1 MATTGSASS
10 STQRVEVPT
19 WNGEADRLTAYK
31 FEVNMFV
38 KSIKTTDRYVCGPQL
53 VRALGPRVRTTVES
67 CPVIDEVDKI
77 DEKGQPIGW
86 EAVFAYVLEKLDFTS
101 LNDTGVLAEEFFLK
115 LGRNVGETFQDWAAR
130 FEKKERELLTQ
141 LKAIDNSVAEVIAKP
156 LRTWWF
162 LRKSRLTPILRGEVT
177 ATAGGDFDFAK
188 TYKTLLT
195 RFPAEALVELD
206 GKVKKERALFEEDGE
221 FYDEEAI
228 LAQHETGGEEDEL
241 YDMVDQLIHLAEE
254 DDEVDD
260 ESVEHEADNE
270 VFAQLRQAGRSFK
283 DARDLIRRLR
293 VSRDYYPVVATRD
306 EGDRRTPPPPRPH
319 AQTLTRNPGKE
330 KGRGKGDRRA
340 RFEENRDMSKMKCL
354 KCRRYG
360 HRARDCTE
368 RMIEDKAPK
377 NSTHNGF
384 ILSALEEYVYLLE
397 RDGIWAVLD
406 IGATRSLG
414 GIESVENLMYEMLDQ
429 HQVEFETHDDTCS
442 FTFGDGLQ
450 KSSMGAVSGQAFLG
464 PKLRDIHLSVMP
476 NRVPILLGMD
486 ILTDDLKVVV
496 DCGRNW
502 LGLPTLGNKI
512 YYCERLSS
520 KHLAINL
527 SSPQWWKEVP
537 LSLSL
542 GPGTLV
548 TLAKADPTVVDE
560 VSAPATDGR
569 CGPLAVR

>member
-1 MATTGSASS
+1 MATTGAASS
-10 STQRVEVPT
+10 STQRVETPT
-19 WNGEADRLTAYK
+19 WNGEADRLTNYR

-38 KSIKTTDRYVCGPQL
+38 KSFKTTDRYVCGPQL

-67 CPVIDEVDKI
+67 CPIIDEVDKI
-77 DEKGQPIGW
+77 DEKGRPIGW
-86 EAVFAYVLEKLDFTS
+86 EAVFAFVLEKLDFTS
-101 LNDTGVLAEEFFLK
+101 LNDTGMLAEEFFLK
-115 LGRNVGETFQDWAAR
+115 LGRSAGETFQDWAAR

-141 LKAIDNSVAEVIAKP
+141 LKAIDANVKEVIARP

-177 ATAGGDFDFAK
+177 ATAGGDFDFEK

-195 RFPAEALVELD
+195 RFPAEALAELD
-206 GKVKKERALFEEDGE
+206 SKVKKERALFEEDGE
-221 FYDEEAI
+221 FDDEDAI
-228 LAQHETGGEEDEL
+228 WAQQETGGEEDEI
-241 YDMVDQLIHLAEE
+241 YDMVEQLINLAEE
-254 DDEVDD
+254 EDEVDD
-260 ESVEHEADNE
+260 ESADHGADNE
-270 VFAQLRQAGRSFK
+270 VFAQLRHAGRSFK
-283 DARDLIRRLR
+283 DARDLLRRLR

-306 EGDRRTPPPPRPH
+306 EGDRRLPPPPRPH
-319 AQTLTRNPGKE
+319 AQAITRSHSRE
-330 KGRGKGDRRA
+330 KGRGKGDRRVKD
-340 RFEENRDMSKMKCL
+340 EGNRDMSKVKCI
-354 KCRRYG
+354 KCRRFG
-360 HRARDCTE
+360 HRARDCPE
-368 RMIEDKAPK
+368 RRIEDKPTRDA
-377 NSTHNGF
+377 THNGF
-384 ILSALEEYVYLLE
+384 ILSALEDYVYLLE

-450 KSSMGAVSGQAFLG
+450 KSSMGTVSGQAFLG
-464 PKLRDIHLSVMP
+464 PKLRDINLSVMP

-537 LSLSL
+537 LSLTL
-542 GPGTLV
+542 GPENLV
-548 TLAKADPTVVDE
+548 TVTKADPVVVEE
-560 VSAPATDGR
+560 VPEQAADGR
-569 CGPLAVR
+569 CCPWAVR